1 MTFAEIQ
8 KQGLIHLYKRD
19 KITENLYDACGFR
32 TDYRFITKSH
42 MKNTQKKSKGKE

>member
-42 MKNTQKKSKGKE
+42 EEHSEKKQR